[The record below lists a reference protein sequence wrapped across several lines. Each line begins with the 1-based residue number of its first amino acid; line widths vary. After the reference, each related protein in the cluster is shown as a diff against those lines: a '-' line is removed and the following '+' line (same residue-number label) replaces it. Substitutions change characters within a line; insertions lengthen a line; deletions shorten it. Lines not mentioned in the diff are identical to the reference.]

1 MSCRGCCSHDTG
13 LLFLWNLRNFCQIPA
28 GAMQDASKPLP
39 CWDWCYST
47 RFRGRLSRGQHSKK
61 HEIFPAAFVILHETC
76 HISIKI
82 RSPPLFC
89 PLRRPA
95 RQARR
100 RRGFAAFFCPEQ
112 GACVSVFCASSLS
125 FPARAADCPRAAG
138 AAPSQCPGP
147 WPAASRARQA
157 AKRAARIFFLLA
169 PCRGFC

>member
-28 GAMQDASKPLP
+28 GTMQGASTPLP

-82 RSPPLFC
+82 RFRPLFC

-138 AAPSQCPGP
+138 AVPSQCPGP